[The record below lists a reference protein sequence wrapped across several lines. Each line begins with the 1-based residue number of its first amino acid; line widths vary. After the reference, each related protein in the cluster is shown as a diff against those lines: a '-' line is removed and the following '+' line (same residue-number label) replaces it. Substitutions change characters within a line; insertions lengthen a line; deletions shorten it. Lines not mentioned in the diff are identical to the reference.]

1 MFSDIISLED
11 IQQFDL
17 IIRVLISALVILIGW
32 LISCGIGQIISSL
45 LNKIRL
51 NLLLKRMGWDDAFEK
66 ADIRLN
72 ASKFF
77 GEIIK
82 WVFILIFLL
91 LSSDIVGLAAFS
103 GYVEKIL
110 DYFRHIIVACLI
122 FIVAVFLS
130 DFSQKIIVAS
140 AQKAKIVYSR
150 LLGLG
155 VRWAVW
161 IFAIFAILSELQV
174 ASTVVTA
181 MIYGLVAASSISFG
195 LAFGL
200 GGKELAAEIL
210 KEFKNKIS

>member
-1 MFSDIISLED
+1 MLSDIISLED

-17 IIRVLISALVILIGW
+17 IIRVLIATLVILIGW

-51 NLLLKRMGWDDAFEK
+51 NRLLKRMGWDEAFEK